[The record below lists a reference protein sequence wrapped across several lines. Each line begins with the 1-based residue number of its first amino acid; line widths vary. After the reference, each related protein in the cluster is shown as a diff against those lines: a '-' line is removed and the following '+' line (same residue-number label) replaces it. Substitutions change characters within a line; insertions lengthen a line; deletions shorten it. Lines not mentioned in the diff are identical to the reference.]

1 MHAQA
6 ESRHT
11 LTGLLDLVT
20 LSIGVCVVTFLY
32 LPSVVLAFAVGRL
45 GNATLGH
52 AGENTAV
59 IARSATLRGD
69 EPTQVAVLPDNAVM
83 LERVRAAGREMAPG
97 VAIDFALGSGL
108 PTEP

>member
-1 MHAQA
+1 MHGQA
-6 ESRHT
+6 ESHHT
-11 LTGLLDLVT
+11 LTRLLDLAT

-59 IARSATLRGD
+59 IARSARLRGD
-69 EPTQVAVLPDNAVM
+69 EPTRVAVPDQ
-83 LERVRAAGREMAPG
+83 G
-97 VAIDFALGSGL
+97 
-108 PTEP
+108 

>member
-1 MHAQA
+1 MFTAHSLPSVGKMHAQV

-11 LTGLLDLVT
+11 LTRLLDLVT

-52 AGENTAV
+52 AGENTVA
-59 IARSATLRGD
+59 IAWSATLRGD
-69 EPTQVAVLPDNAVM
+69 EPKRVAVVPDK
-83 LERVRAAGREMAPG
+83 G
-97 VAIDFALGSGL
+97 
-108 PTEP
+108 

>member
-1 MHAQA
+1 MPAQV
-6 ESRHT
+6 ESRHM

-52 AGENTAV
+52 AGESAAV

-69 EPTQVAVLPDNAVM
+69 EPTRIAVVPDK
-83 LERVRAAGREMAPG
+83 G
-97 VAIDFALGSGL
+97 
-108 PTEP
+108 